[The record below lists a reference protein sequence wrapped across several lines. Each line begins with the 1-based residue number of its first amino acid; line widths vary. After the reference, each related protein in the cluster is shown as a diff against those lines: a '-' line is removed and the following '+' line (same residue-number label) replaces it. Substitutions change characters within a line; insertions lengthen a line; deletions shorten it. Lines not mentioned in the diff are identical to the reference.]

1 VVENPGNHVATRKW
15 AGSASL
21 SQSVWAQSDPRAA
34 KFVFG
39 AVRHYAFAELTRSLG
54 SVRFIQVGANDGV
67 RNDPLR
73 EFILSGAWTGL
84 LVEPGDDQ
92 NARLRAAYAGV
103 PGAGIVG
110 VAIWSESGRRPFY
123 IVEGADALS
132 SFSLDTILR
141 HEPKYDDLRG
151 MIRTIEVETLTL
163 DALADRHGVPNPDV
177 VVVDAEGCDDV
188 VLGSFDI
195 EARRPKL
202 VLFEH
207 VHLSPE
213 ASKALRDRLVAAG
226 YVCIAD
232 RHDVL
237 AIGEGVFPAHL
248 VDFLAEVVREARN
261 N

>member
-1 VVENPGNHVATRKW
+1 VVEHPGNHVATRKW

-21 SQSVWAQSDPRAA
+21 SQSVWAQPDPPAA
-34 KFVFG
+34 KILFG
-39 AVRHYAFAELTRSLG
+39 VVRQYAFAELTRRLG

-92 NARLRAAYAGV
+92 NARLHAAYAGI
-103 PGAGIVG
+103 PGATIVD
-110 VAIWSESGRRPFY
+110 VAIWSECGRRPFH

-132 SFSLDTILR
+132 SFSLETILR

-151 MIRTIEVETLTL
+151 MIRSIEVETLTL
-163 DALADRHGVPNPDV
+163 DALADGHGVSDPDV

-188 VLGSFDI
+188 VLGSFDL

-202 VLFEH
+202 ILFEH
-207 VHLSPE
+207 VHLSLE
-213 ASKALRDRLVAAG
+213 TSTALRDRLVAAG
-226 YVCIAD
+226 YACVAD

-237 AIGEGVFPAHL
+237 AIGEGVFPRHL
-248 VDFLAEVVREARN
+248 VDLLTGVVREARN
-261 N
+261 S

>member
-1 VVENPGNHVATRKW
+1 MVENPGNHVATLKW

-21 SQSVWAQSDPRAA
+21 SQSVWAQPDPRAA
-34 KFVFG
+34 KFVF
-39 AVRHYAFAELTRSLG
+39 AVVRNYAFAELTRRLG
-54 SVRFIQVGANDGV
+54 AVRFIQVGANDGV

-73 EFILSGAWTGL
+73 EFVLSGAWTGL
-84 LVEPGDDQ
+84 LVEPGADQ
-92 NARLRAAYAGV
+92 NARLRAAYADV
-103 PGAGIVG
+103 PGATVVG

-132 SFSLDTILR
+132 SFSLETILR

-151 MIRTIEVETLTL
+151 MIRTVEVDTLTL
-163 DALADRHGVPNPDV
+163 DALADRYGVPNPEV

-202 VLFEH
+202 ILFEH
-207 VHLSPE
+207 VHLSLA
-213 ASKALRDRLVAAG
+213 ASTALRDRLVAAG
-226 YVCIAD
+226 YACIAD

-237 AIGEGVFPAHL
+237 AIGDGVFPPHL
-248 VDFLAEVVREARN
+248 TAMLSDVVREARN